1 MKTILFIIIALII
14 GCILYANLG
23 EGGTTQCDV
32 KYEWTV
38 MGEYVPV
45 WHCHTIDNDGGS

>member
-1 MKTILFIIIALII
+1 MKQVLLILVLLII
-14 GCILYANLG
+14 GCILIANIG
-23 EGGTTQCDV
+23 NSTSECTI

-38 MGEYVPV
+38 GGEYVPV